1 MAITQGINGTFFPAQ
16 EIEEVEPVYFRKFKK
31 TVPLDGDW
39 EDRVFYEITRFPM
52 GRQNTIDWL
61 LEHYHNKVYADTWW
75 VTVNG
80 IVMNE
85 KIYTHYKLME

>member
-31 TVPLDGDW
+31 TVPLDGQW
-39 EDRVFYEITRFPM
+39 EDRVFYEITKFPM
-52 GRQNTIDWL
+52 GRQETINWL
-61 LEHYHNKVYADTWW
+61 NKYHNASKYANTWW
-75 VTVNG
+75 STHNG
-80 IVMNE
+80 ICMND

>member
-1 MAITQGINGTFFPAQ
+1 MAITQGINGTFVQ
-16 EIEEVEPVYFRKFKK
+16 YNETDEEPIYFRKFKK
-31 TVPLDGDW
+31 TIPIDNSW
-39 EDRVFYEITRFPM
+39 EDRVFYEITKFPM

-61 LEHYHNKVYADTWW
+61 IEHYHHKLYADTWW

-80 IVMNE
+80 ICMNE